1 MTSKRPYILR
11 ALYEWLIDNE
21 LTPHIVVDAEWPH
34 IEVPQQYVQDG
45 QIVLNIA
52 ASALQG
58 LQMNNEE
65 IRFFARFQGKEQRV
79 LIPMGALLA
88 IYAKENG
95 AGTIF
100 EPEEAYLLEIQD
112 EQEGESGIT
121 LIATEASDNGTTTD
135 TDERDDNASKEPKK
149 TVPKKTVPKKT
160 VPEKTA
166 PKKKG
171 PSLHIVK

>member
-1 MTSKRPYILR
+1 MTPKRPYILR

-21 LTPHIVVDAEWPH
+21 LTPHIVVDAEWPY
-34 IEVPQQYVQDG
+34 IQVPQQYVQDG

-52 ASALQG
+52 PGALQG
-58 LQMNNEE
+58 LQMGNEE
-65 IRFFARFQGKEQRV
+65 VRFFARFQGKEQRV

-112 EQEGESGIT
+112 EQQGENGIA
-121 LIATEASDNGTTTD
+121 LATTD
-135 TDERDDNASKEPKK
+135 SSADSSTDSSKKANADQDDSDESSSKTSKK
-149 TVPKKTVPKKT
+149 S
-160 VPEKTA
+160 
-166 PKKKG
+166 
-171 PSLHIVK
+171 PSLRIVK

>member
-1 MTSKRPYILR
+1 MTPKRPYILR

-21 LTPHIVVDAEWPH
+21 LTPHIVVDAEWPY
-34 IEVPQQYVQDG
+34 IQVPQQYVQDG

-52 ASALQG
+52 PGALQG
-58 LQMNNEE
+58 LQMGNEDV
-65 IRFFARFQGKEQRV
+65 RFFARFQGKEQRV

-112 EQEGESGIT
+112 EQQAESGIA
-121 LIATEASDNGTTTD
+121 LATTD
-135 TDERDDNASKEPKK
+135 SSADSNTDSSTDLNNNANADQDDSDESSSKTSKK
-149 TVPKKTVPKKT
+149 S
-160 VPEKTA
+160 
-166 PKKKG
+166 
-171 PSLHIVK
+171 PSLRIVK

>member
-1 MTSKRPYILR
+1 MTPKRPYILR

-21 LTPHIVVDAEWPH
+21 LTPHIVVDAEWPY
-34 IEVPQQYVQDG
+34 IQVPQQYVQDG

-52 ASALQG
+52 PGALQG
-58 LQMNNEE
+58 LQMGNEE
-65 IRFFARFQGKEQRV
+65 VRFFARFQGKEQRV

-112 EQEGESGIT
+112 EHQGENGIA
-121 LIATEASDNGTTTD
+121 LATTD
-135 TDERDDNASKEPKK
+135 SSADSNNNANADKDDSDESSSK
-149 TVPKKTVPKKT
+149 TS
-160 VPEKTA
+160 
-166 PKKKG
+166 KKKS
-171 PSLHIVK
+171 PSLRIVK

>member
-1 MTSKRPYILR
+1 MTPKRPYILR

-21 LTPHIVVDAEWPH
+21 LTPHIVVDAEWPY
-34 IEVPQQYVQDG
+34 IQVPQQYVQDG

-52 ASALQG
+52 PGALQG
-58 LQMNNEE
+58 LQMGNEE

-112 EQEGESGIT
+112 EQQGESGIA
-121 LIATEASDNGTTTD
+121 LATTDSSDNANAD
-135 TDERDDNASKEPKK
+135 QDDSNDSSSK
-149 TVPKKTVPKKT
+149 TS
-160 VPEKTA
+160 
-166 PKKKG
+166 KKKKS
-171 PSLHIVK
+171 PSLRIVK

>member
-1 MTSKRPYILR
+1 MTPKRPYILR

-21 LTPHIVVDAEWPH
+21 LTPHIVVDAEWPY
-34 IEVPQQYVQDG
+34 IQVPQQYVQDG

-52 ASALQG
+52 PSALQG
-58 LQMNNEE
+58 LQMGNEE

-112 EQEGESGIT
+112 EQQGASGIA
-121 LIATEASDNGTTTD
+121 LATTD
-135 TDERDDNASKEPKK
+135 SSSDSSTDSSPDSSKNTHAAQDDSNDSSSR
-149 TVPKKTVPKKT
+149 
-160 VPEKTA
+160 TA
-166 PKKKG
+166 KKKS
-171 PSLHIVK
+171 PSLRIVK

>member
-1 MTSKRPYILR
+1 MTPKRPYILR

-21 LTPHIVVDAEWPH
+21 LTPHIVVDAEWPY
-34 IEVPQQYVQDG
+34 IQVPQQYVQDG

-52 ASALQG
+52 PGALQG
-58 LQMNNEE
+58 LQMGNED

-112 EQEGESGIT
+112 EQEGESGIA
-121 LIATEASDNGTTTD
+121 LATSDS
-135 TDERDDNASKEPKK
+135 RDNANADQDDRKDSSSKTSNKK
-149 TVPKKTVPKKT
+149 S
-160 VPEKTA
+160 
-166 PKKKG
+166 
-171 PSLHIVK
+171 PSLRIVK

>member
-1 MTSKRPYILR
+1 MTPKRPYILR

-21 LTPHIVVDAEWPH
+21 LTPHIVVDAEWPY
-34 IEVPQQYVQDG
+34 IQVPQQYVQDG

-52 ASALQG
+52 PGALQG
-58 LQMNNEE
+58 LQMGNEDV
-65 IRFFARFQGKEQRV
+65 RFFARFQGKEQRV

-112 EQEGESGIT
+112 EQQAESGIA
-121 LIATEASDNGTTTD
+121 LATTD
-135 TDERDDNASKEPKK
+135 SSADSNTDSNNNANAVQDDSDESSSKTSKK
-149 TVPKKTVPKKT
+149 S
-160 VPEKTA
+160 
-166 PKKKG
+166 
-171 PSLHIVK
+171 PSLRIVK

>member
-1 MTSKRPYILR
+1 MTPKRPYILR

-21 LTPHIVVDAEWPH
+21 LTPHIVVDAEWPY
-34 IEVPQQYVQDG
+34 IQVPQQYVQDG

-52 ASALQG
+52 PGALQG
-58 LQMNNEE
+58 LQMGNEE

-112 EQEGESGIT
+112 EQQGESGIA
-121 LIATEASDNGTTTD
+121 LATTDSSDNANAD
-135 TDERDDNASKEPKK
+135 QDDSNDSTSK
-149 TVPKKTVPKKT
+149 TS
-160 VPEKTA
+160 
-166 PKKKG
+166 KKKKS
-171 PSLHIVK
+171 PSLRIVK